1 MSFKFKFIDEKLRID
16 IKGKAD
22 EIRYKWT
29 KKGIIDILSILDNT
43 TILIRSP
50 INTKKFSGL
59 STFFEGEFIV
69 FLNSSFTLGHERFS
83 GAHELYHITYN
94 SDILKRDKIL
104 FNDSQDIEFEANMF
118 AAEFLM
124 PEDGIKEV
132 FYKQVDTKP
141 NQVEAKHVVRMQN
154 YFKVSYK
161 AMLKQ
166 LIQMKLCDEKLYEP
180 LLCYQSLEKTSE
192 LKKITL
198 MEGYTT
204 ELIEPSN
211 IKSISTEY
219 IEVLRRNFEE
229 NRISYKKL
237 EEMLG
242 FIGKTPED
250 YGYLRNED
258 Y

>member
-1 MSFKFKFIDEKLRID
+1 MASNFKLVDEKLRLE

-22 EIRYKWT
+22 ETRYKWT
-29 KKGIIDILSILDNT
+29 KKGLIDIFSILDNT
-43 TILIRSP
+43 AILIRRP
-50 INTKKFSGL
+50 INTKKLSGFS
-59 STFFEGEFIV
+59 TYFEGNFIV

-83 GAHELYHITYN
+83 GVHELYHITYN
-94 SDILKRDKIL
+94 AGILKRDKIL
-104 FNDSQDIEFEANMF
+104 FSDSQDIEDEANIF
-118 AAEFLM
+118 AAEFLI

-132 FYKQVDTKP
+132 FYKQVDVKP
-141 NQVEAKHVVRMQN
+141 NQVEAKHIVRMHN

-166 LIQMKLCDEKLYEP
+166 LVQLRLCDEKLYEP
-180 LLCYQSLEKTSE
+180 LVYYQSLEMASE

-198 MEGYTT
+198 MEGYST
-204 ELIEPSN
+204 ELINPSN

-219 IEVLRRNFEE
+219 IEVVRRNFEE
-229 NRISYKKL
+229 NKISYGKL
-237 EEMLG
+237 EEMLE

-250 YGYLRNED
+250 YGYVRNEE

>member
-1 MSFKFKFIDEKLRID
+1 MASKFKLIDEKLRID
-16 IKGKAD
+16 MKGKAD
-22 EIRYKWT
+22 ETRYKWT
-29 KKGIIDILSILDNT
+29 KKGLIDILSILDNT
-43 TILIRSP
+43 AILIRTP
-50 INTKKFSGL
+50 INTKKFSGF

-104 FNDSQDIEFEANMF
+104 FSDSQDIEDEANIF

-132 FYKQVDTKP
+132 FYKQVDVKP
-141 NQVEAKHVVRMQN
+141 NQVEAKHVVRMHN

-166 LIQMKLCDEKLYEP
+166 LIQLRLCDEKLYES
-180 LLCYQSLEKTSE
+180 LLCYQSLEKASE

-198 MEGYTT
+198 MEGYST

-229 NRISYKKL
+229 NRISFGKL

-242 FIGKTPED
+242 FIGKTPGD
-250 YGYLRNED
+250 YGYVRNEE